1 VSDASANEAPR
12 SPDAAREA
20 AVRARRRGPRELS
33 VAVDGR
39 YRLLWVLNRAAV
51 RLLFDIRPMGLE
63 RWPAAPFCLV
73 VNHHNGWDPML
84 VLTAVPLEP
93 RITWFGPKEADFSRG
108 FKNRV
113 MRFFGGVIPY
123 HPEMTTLTSAVRA
136 VRRVFAAGGVL
147 GIFAEGRVGF
157 RESELLPF
165 EDGAVAFA
173 SSAGVPIVPAA
184 IVGST
189 FLWFRRR
196 VEIRFDEPI
205 PTADARSRAA
215 RDALE
220 ERVRDAIRGLL
231 PDGEPRLPGRRP
243 LRAVGDL
250 LTSSADLERRRAELG
265 E

>member
-1 VSDASANEAPR
+1 M
-12 SPDAAREA
+12 DAA
-20 AVRARRRGPRELS
+20 RARRRRTGPRELS
-33 VAVDGR
+33 VHVDGR
-39 YRLLWVLNRAAV
+39 YRAMWAGNRTLV
-51 RLLFDIRPMGLE
+51 RMLFDVRPIGVE
-63 RWPAAPFCLV
+63 RWPQAPFCLV
-73 VNHHNGWDPML
+73 VNHHNGWDPLL
-84 VLTAVPLEP
+84 VLAAAPLEP

-113 MRFFGGVIPY
+113 MGFFGGVIPY
-123 HPEMTTLTSAVRA
+123 NPEKTTLTSAVRA

-173 SSAGVPIVPAA
+173 ASAGVPIVPAA

-196 VEIRFDEPI
+196 VEIRFGDPI
-205 PTADARSRAA
+205 PTAGARSREA
-215 RDALE
+215 RAELE
-220 ERVRDAIRGLL
+220 QGLRRAYEALL
-231 PDGEPRLPGRRP
+231 PAAEPRLPRRRP
-243 LRAVGDL
+243 LRRIGDL
-250 LTSSADLERRRAELG
+250 MTGAADLERRRAELG